1 MIVLKQLIKNKTAL
15 CCIVLITLIIILGI
29 LAPYIAPFDPNKVRI
44 VRKYASMSGE
54 HWLGCDHLG
63 RDIFSRLLY
72 GIRSTL
78 FLSLLTMIITIVIGT
93 VIGLISGYQRGKLD
107 ECIMRLCDVMLSF
120 PSQVMILAI
129 VGVLGVGI
137 ENVIIA
143 NIVVKWAW
151 YSRMIRSSVIK
162 HSRKNY
168 ILFSRAIGASN
179 IFIIRRHLL
188 PNIMSELVVLA
199 TLDTGWVILN
209 ISALSFIG
217 LGVQAPTAEWG
228 LMLSEAKNVMIQ
240 HPMQMVFPGI
250 AILIVVAAFNML
262 GDCLRD
268 ILDPKDKSNES

>member
-15 CCIVLITLIIILGI
+15 FCIVLITLIIILGI

-179 IFIIRRHLL
+179 TFIIRRHLL

>member
-1 MIVLKQLIKNKTAL
+1 MNLTKKLINNKTAL
-15 CCIVLITLIIILGI
+15 ICLIIITTMIILGI
-29 LAPYIAPFDPNKVRI
+29 LVPYIAPFDPNKVRI
-44 VRKYASMSGE
+44 VRKYAAISSD

-78 FLSLLTMIITIVIGT
+78 FLSLLTMIITIIVGS

-107 ECIMRLCDVMLSF
+107 ECIMRLCDIMLSF

-162 HSRKNY
+162 YSRKNY
-168 ILFSRAIGASN
+168 ILFSRAIGAPHS
-179 IFIIRRHLL
+179 FIICRHLL
-188 PNIMSELVVLA
+188 PNILSELVVLA

-228 LMLSEAKNVMIQ
+228 LMLSEAKNVMTQ

-268 ILDPKDKSNES
+268 ILDPKEKTA

>member
-1 MIVLKQLIKNKTAL
+1 MNLTKKFINNKTAL
-15 CCIVLITLIIILGI
+15 ICLIIITTMIILGI

-44 VRKYASMSGE
+44 VRKYAAISSD

-78 FLSLLTMIITIVIGT
+78 FLSLLTMIITIIVGSI
-93 VIGLISGYQRGKLD
+93 IGLISGYQRGKLD
-107 ECIMRLCDVMLSF
+107 ECIMRLCDIMLSF

-162 HSRKNY
+162 YSRKNY
-168 ILFSRAIGASN
+168 ILFSRAIGAPHS
-179 IFIIRRHLL
+179 FIICRHLL
-188 PNIMSELVVLA
+188 PNILSELVVLA

-228 LMLSEAKNVMIQ
+228 LMLSEAKNVMTQ

-268 ILDPKDKSNES
+268 ILDPKEKTA

>member
-1 MIVLKQLIKNKTAL
+1 MNITKQLINNKTAL
-15 CCIVLITLIIILGI
+15 ICLIIITTIVILGI
-29 LAPYIAPFDPNKVRI
+29 LAPYIAPYDPNKVRI
-44 VRKYASMSGE
+44 VRKYAAMSSQ

-63 RDIFSRLLY
+63 RDILSRLLY

-78 FLSLLTMIITIVIGT
+78 FLSLLTMIITIVVGSL
-93 VIGLISGYQRGKLD
+93 IGLISGYQRGKLD
-107 ECIMRLCDVMLSF
+107 ECIMRLCDIMLSF
-120 PSQVMILAI
+120 PSQVMIFAI

-162 HSRKNY
+162 YSRKNY
-168 ILFSRAIGASN
+168 ILFSRAIGAPHS
-179 IFIIRRHLL
+179 FIICRHLL
-188 PNIMSELVVLA
+188 PNVMSELVVLA

-228 LMLSEAKNVMIQ
+228 LMLSEAKNVMTQ
-240 HPMQMVFPGI
+240 HPMQMVYPGI

-268 ILDPKDKSNES
+268 ILDPKDKKHE

>member
-1 MIVLKQLIKNKTAL
+1 MTKQLINNKTAL
-15 CCIVLITLIIILGI
+15 ICLIIITTIVILGI
-29 LAPYIAPFDPNKVRI
+29 LAPYIAPYDPNKVRI
-44 VRKYASMSGE
+44 VRKYASMSSQ

-63 RDIFSRLLY
+63 RDILSRLLY

-78 FLSLLTMIITIVIGT
+78 FLSLLTMSITIVVGSL
-93 VIGLISGYQRGKLD
+93 IGLISGYQRGKLD
-107 ECIMRLCDVMLSF
+107 ECIMRLCDIMLSF

-162 HSRKNY
+162 YSRKNY
-168 ILFSRAIGASN
+168 ILFSRAIGAPHS
-179 IFIIRRHLL
+179 FIICRHLL
-188 PNIMSELVVLA
+188 PNVMSELVVLA

-228 LMLSEAKNVMIQ
+228 LMLSEAKNVMTQ

-268 ILDPKDKSNES
+268 ILDPKDQKHE

>member
-1 MIVLKQLIKNKTAL
+1 MNLTKKLINNKTAL
-15 CCIVLITLIIILGI
+15 ICLIIITTMIILGI

-44 VRKYASMSGE
+44 VRKYAAISSD

-78 FLSLLTMIITIVIGT
+78 FLSLLTMIITIIVGS

-107 ECIMRLCDVMLSF
+107 ECIMRLCDIMLSF

-143 NIVVKWAW
+143 NIIVKWAW

-162 HSRKNY
+162 YSRKNY
-168 ILFSRAIGASN
+168 ILFSRAIGAPHS
-179 IFIIRRHLL
+179 FIICRHLL
-188 PNIMSELVVLA
+188 PNILSELVVLA

-228 LMLSEAKNVMIQ
+228 LMLSEAKNVMTQ

-268 ILDPKDKSNES
+268 ILDPKEKTA

>member
-1 MIVLKQLIKNKTAL
+1 MNLIKQVISNKTAL
-15 CCIVLITLIIILGI
+15 VCLLIIITIIVLGI

-44 VRKYASMSGE
+44 VRKYAAISSE

-78 FLSLLTMIITIVIGT
+78 FLSLLTMIITIIVGSI
-93 VIGLISGYQRGKLD
+93 IGLISGYQRGKLD
-107 ECIMRLCDVMLSF
+107 ECIMRLCDIMLSF

-137 ENVIIA
+137 ENIIIA

-162 HSRKNY
+162 YSRKNY
-168 ILFSRAIGASN
+168 ILFSRAIGAPHS
-179 IFIIRRHLL
+179 FIICRHLL
-188 PNIMSELVVLA
+188 PNVMSEVVILA

-228 LMLSEAKNVMIQ
+228 LMLSEAKNVMTQ
-240 HPMQMVFPGI
+240 HPMQMVYPGI

-268 ILDPKDKSNES
+268 ILDPKEKTA

>member
-1 MIVLKQLIKNKTAL
+1 MA
-15 CCIVLITLIIILGI
+15 
-29 LAPYIAPFDPNKVRI
+29 
-44 VRKYASMSGE
+44 
-54 HWLGCDHLG
+54 
-63 RDIFSRLLY
+63 
-72 GIRSTL
+72 
-78 FLSLLTMIITIVIGT
+78 ITIVIGT
-93 VIGLISGYQRGKLD
+93 IIGLISGYNRSKLD
-107 ECIMRLCDVMLSF
+107 ECIMRLCDIMLSF

-162 HSRKNY
+162 YSRKNY
-168 ILFSRAIGASN
+168 ILFSRTIGAPHF
-179 IFIIRRHLL
+179 FIIRRHLL
-188 PNIMSELVVLA
+188 PNIMSELVLLA

-240 HPMQMVFPGI
+240 HPMQMVFPGM

-268 ILDPKDKSNES
+268 ILDPKEKTA

>member
-1 MIVLKQLIKNKTAL
+1 MIVLKQLIKNKTAW

-120 PSQVMILAI
+120 PSQVTILAI

-179 IFIIRRHLL
+179 TFIIRRHLL

>member
-1 MIVLKQLIKNKTAL
+1 MNVLKQVCKNKTAL
-15 CCIVLITLIIILGI
+15 CCLIIIATIIILGI

-44 VRKYASMSGE
+44 IRKYAPMSAQ

-78 FLSLLTMIITIVIGT
+78 FLSLLTMIITIVIGAI
-93 VIGLISGYQRGKLD
+93 IGLISGYKRGKLD
-107 ECIMRLCDVMLSF
+107 ECIMRLCDIMLSF

-129 VGVLGVGI
+129 VGVLGVGN

-143 NIVVKWAW
+143 NIMVKWAW

-162 HSRKNY
+162 YSRKNY
-168 ILFSRAIGASN
+168 ILFSRAIGAPHS
-179 IFIIRRHLL
+179 FIIRRHLL
-188 PNIMSELVVLA
+188 PNVMSELVVLA

-217 LGVQAPTAEWG
+217 LGIQAPTPEWG
-228 LMLSEAKNVMIQ
+228 LMLSEAKNVMMQ
-240 HPMQMVFPGI
+240 HPMQMLYPGI

-268 ILDPKDKSNES
+268 ILDPKEKTA

>member
-1 MIVLKQLIKNKTAL
+1 MNLTKKLINNKTAL
-15 CCIVLITLIIILGI
+15 VCLIIITTMIILGI

-44 VRKYASMSGE
+44 VRKYAAISSD

-78 FLSLLTMIITIVIGT
+78 FLSLLTMIITIIVGS

-107 ECIMRLCDVMLSF
+107 ECIMRLCDIMLSF

-162 HSRKNY
+162 YSRKNY
-168 ILFSRAIGASN
+168 ILFSRAIGAPHS
-179 IFIIRRHLL
+179 FIICRHLL
-188 PNIMSELVVLA
+188 PNILSELVVLA

-228 LMLSEAKNVMIQ
+228 LMLSEAKNVMTQ

-268 ILDPKDKSNES
+268 ILDPKEKTA

>member
-1 MIVLKQLIKNKTAL
+1 MNITKQLINNKTAL
-15 CCIVLITLIIILGI
+15 ICLIIITTIVILGI
-29 LAPYIAPFDPNKVRI
+29 LAPYIAPYDPNKVRI
-44 VRKYASMSGE
+44 VRKYAAMSSQ

-63 RDIFSRLLY
+63 RDILSRLLY

-78 FLSLLTMIITIVIGT
+78 FLSLLTMIITIVVGSL
-93 VIGLISGYQRGKLD
+93 IGLISGYQRGKLD
-107 ECIMRLCDVMLSF
+107 ECIMRLCDIMLSF

-162 HSRKNY
+162 YSRKNY
-168 ILFSRAIGASN
+168 ILFSRAIGAPHS
-179 IFIIRRHLL
+179 FIICRHLL
-188 PNIMSELVVLA
+188 PNVMSELVILA

-228 LMLSEAKNVMIQ
+228 LMLSEAKNVMTQ

-268 ILDPKDKSNES
+268 ILDPKDQKHE

>member
-1 MIVLKQLIKNKTAL
+1 MNLTKKLINNKTAL
-15 CCIVLITLIIILGI
+15 ICLIIITTMIILGI

-44 VRKYASMSGE
+44 VRKYAAISSE

-78 FLSLLTMIITIVIGT
+78 FLSLLTMIITIIVGSI
-93 VIGLISGYQRGKLD
+93 IGLISGYRRGKLD
-107 ECIMRLCDVMLSF
+107 ECIMRLCDIMLSF

-162 HSRKNY
+162 YSRKNY
-168 ILFSRAIGASN
+168 ILFSRAIGAPHS
-179 IFIIRRHLL
+179 FIICRHLL
-188 PNIMSELVVLA
+188 PNVMSELVVLA

-228 LMLSEAKNVMIQ
+228 LMLSEAKNVMMQ

-268 ILDPKDKSNES
+268 ILDPKEKTA

>member
-1 MIVLKQLIKNKTAL
+1 MA
-15 CCIVLITLIIILGI
+15 
-29 LAPYIAPFDPNKVRI
+29 
-44 VRKYASMSGE
+44 
-54 HWLGCDHLG
+54 
-63 RDIFSRLLY
+63 
-72 GIRSTL
+72 
-78 FLSLLTMIITIVIGT
+78 ITIVIGT
-93 VIGLISGYQRGKLD
+93 IIGLISGYNRGKLD
-107 ECIMRLCDVMLSF
+107 ECIMRLCDIMLSF

-162 HSRKNY
+162 YSRKNY
-168 ILFSRAIGASN
+168 ILFSRTIGAPHF
-179 IFIIRRHLL
+179 FIIRRHLL
-188 PNIMSELVVLA
+188 PNIMSELVLLA

-228 LMLSEAKNVMIQ
+228 LMLREAKNVMIQ

-268 ILDPKDKSNES
+268 ILDPKEKTA

>member
-1 MIVLKQLIKNKTAL
+1 MTKQLINNKTAL
-15 CCIVLITLIIILGI
+15 ICLIIITTIVILGI
-29 LAPYIAPFDPNKVRI
+29 LAPYIAPYDPNKVRI
-44 VRKYASMSGE
+44 VRKYAAMSSQ

-63 RDIFSRLLY
+63 RDILSRLLY

-78 FLSLLTMIITIVIGT
+78 FLSLLTMIITIVVGSL
-93 VIGLISGYQRGKLD
+93 IGLISGYQRGKLD
-107 ECIMRLCDVMLSF
+107 ECIMRLCDIMLSF

-162 HSRKNY
+162 YSRKNY
-168 ILFSRAIGASN
+168 ILFSRAIGAPHS
-179 IFIIRRHLL
+179 FIICRHLL
-188 PNIMSELVVLA
+188 PNVMSELVVLA

-228 LMLSEAKNVMIQ
+228 LMLSEAKNVMTQ
-240 HPMQMVFPGI
+240 HPLQMVYPGI

-268 ILDPKDKSNES
+268 ILDPKDKKHE

>member
-1 MIVLKQLIKNKTAL
+1 MNLTKKLINNKTAL
-15 CCIVLITLIIILGI
+15 ICLIIITTMIILGI

-44 VRKYASMSGE
+44 VRKYAAISSD

-78 FLSLLTMIITIVIGT
+78 FLSLLTMIITIIVGS

-107 ECIMRLCDVMLSF
+107 ECIMRLCDIMLSF

-137 ENVIIA
+137 KNVIIA

-162 HSRKNY
+162 YSRRNY
-168 ILFSRAIGASN
+168 ILFSRAIGAPHS
-179 IFIIRRHLL
+179 FIICRHLL
-188 PNIMSELVVLA
+188 PNILSELVVLA

-228 LMLSEAKNVMIQ
+228 LMLSEAKNVMTQ

-268 ILDPKDKSNES
+268 ILDPKEKTA

>member
-1 MIVLKQLIKNKTAL
+1 MNLIKQVISNKTAL
-15 CCIVLITLIIILGI
+15 VCLIIIITIIVLGI

-44 VRKYASMSGE
+44 VRKYAAISSE

-78 FLSLLTMIITIVIGT
+78 FLSLLTMIITIVVGSI
-93 VIGLISGYQRGKLD
+93 IGLISGYQRGKLD
-107 ECIMRLCDVMLSF
+107 ECIMRLCDIMLSF

-137 ENVIIA
+137 ENIIIA

-162 HSRKNY
+162 YSRKNY
-168 ILFSRAIGASN
+168 ILFSRAIGAPHS
-179 IFIIRRHLL
+179 FIIYRHLL
-188 PNIMSELVVLA
+188 PNVMSEVVILA

-228 LMLSEAKNVMIQ
+228 LMLSEAKNVMTQ
-240 HPMQMVFPGI
+240 HPMQMVYPGI

-268 ILDPKDKSNES
+268 ILDPKEKTA

>member
-1 MIVLKQLIKNKTAL
+1 MNITKQLINNKTAL
-15 CCIVLITLIIILGI
+15 ICLIVITTIVILGI
-29 LAPYIAPFDPNKVRI
+29 LAPYIAPYDPNKVRI
-44 VRKYASMSGE
+44 VRKYAAMSSQ

-63 RDIFSRLLY
+63 RDILSRLLY

-78 FLSLLTMIITIVIGT
+78 FLSLLTMIITIVVGSL
-93 VIGLISGYQRGKLD
+93 IGLISGYQRGKLD
-107 ECIMRLCDVMLSF
+107 ECIMRLCDIMLSF

-162 HSRKNY
+162 YSRKNY
-168 ILFSRAIGASN
+168 ILFSRAIGAPHS
-179 IFIIRRHLL
+179 FIICRHLL
-188 PNIMSELVVLA
+188 PNVMSELVILA

-217 LGVQAPTAEWG
+217 LGIQAPTAEWG
-228 LMLSEAKNVMIQ
+228 LMLSEAKNVMTQ

-268 ILDPKDKSNES
+268 ILDPKDQKHE

>member
-1 MIVLKQLIKNKTAL
+1 MNVLKQVCKNKTAL
-15 CCIVLITLIIILGI
+15 CCLIIIATIIILGI

-44 VRKYASMSGE
+44 IRKYAPMSAQ

-78 FLSLLTMIITIVIGT
+78 FLSLLTMIITIVIGAI
-93 VIGLISGYQRGKLD
+93 IGLISGYKRGKLD
-107 ECIMRLCDVMLSF
+107 ECIMRLCDIMLSF

-143 NIVVKWAW
+143 NIMVKWAW

-162 HSRKNY
+162 YSRKNY
-168 ILFSRAIGASN
+168 ILFSRAIGAPHS
-179 IFIIRRHLL
+179 FIIRRHLL
-188 PNIMSELVVLA
+188 PNVMSELVVLA

-217 LGVQAPTAEWG
+217 LGIQAPTPEWG
-228 LMLSEAKNVMIQ
+228 LMLNEAKNVMMQ
-240 HPMQMVFPGI
+240 HPMQMLYPGI

-268 ILDPKDKSNES
+268 ILDPKEKTA

>member
-1 MIVLKQLIKNKTAL
+1 MNLTKKLINNKTAL
-15 CCIVLITLIIILGI
+15 ICLIIITTMIILGI

-44 VRKYASMSGE
+44 VRKYAAISSD

-78 FLSLLTMIITIVIGT
+78 FLSLLTMIITIIVGS
-93 VIGLISGYQRGKLD
+93 VIGLISGYRRGKLD
-107 ECIMRLCDVMLSF
+107 ESIMRLCDIMLSF

-162 HSRKNY
+162 YSRKNY
-168 ILFSRAIGASN
+168 ILFSRAIGAPHS
-179 IFIIRRHLL
+179 FIICRHLL
-188 PNIMSELVVLA
+188 PNILSELVVLA

-228 LMLSEAKNVMIQ
+228 LMLSEAKNVMTQ

-268 ILDPKDKSNES
+268 ILDPKEKTA

>member
-1 MIVLKQLIKNKTAL
+1 MNLIKQVISNKTAL
-15 CCIVLITLIIILGI
+15 VCLIIIITIIVLGI

-44 VRKYASMSGE
+44 VRKYAAISGE

-78 FLSLLTMIITIVIGT
+78 FLSLLTMIITIIVGSL
-93 VIGLISGYQRGKLD
+93 IGLISGYQRGKLD
-107 ECIMRLCDVMLSF
+107 ECIMRLCDIMLSF

-137 ENVIIA
+137 ENIIIA

-162 HSRKNY
+162 YSRKNY
-168 ILFSRAIGASN
+168 ILFSRAIGAPNS
-179 IFIIRRHLL
+179 FIIFRHLL
-188 PNIMSELVVLA
+188 PNVMSEVVILA

-228 LMLSEAKNVMIQ
+228 LMLSEAKNVMTQ
-240 HPMQMVFPGI
+240 HPMQMVYPGI

-268 ILDPKDKSNES
+268 ILDPKEKTA

>member
-1 MIVLKQLIKNKTAL
+1 MNITKQLINNKSAL
-15 CCIVLITLIIILGI
+15 ICLIIITTIVILGI
-29 LAPYIAPFDPNKVRI
+29 LAPYIAPYDPNKVRI
-44 VRKYASMSGE
+44 VRKYATMSSQ

-63 RDIFSRLLY
+63 RDILSRLLY

-78 FLSLLTMIITIVIGT
+78 FLSLLTMIITIVVGSL
-93 VIGLISGYQRGKLD
+93 IGLISGYQRGKLD
-107 ECIMRLCDVMLSF
+107 ECIMRICDIMLSF

-162 HSRKNY
+162 YSRKDY
-168 ILFSRAIGASN
+168 ILFSRAIGAPHS
-179 IFIIRRHLL
+179 FIICRHLL
-188 PNIMSELVVLA
+188 PNVMSELVVLA

-228 LMLSEAKNVMIQ
+228 LMLSEAKNVMTQ

-268 ILDPKDKSNES
+268 ILDPKGQKHE

>member
-1 MIVLKQLIKNKTAL
+1 MAKQLINNKTAL
-15 CCIVLITLIIILGI
+15 ICLIIITTIVILGI
-29 LAPYIAPFDPNKVRI
+29 LAPYIAPYDPNKVRI
-44 VRKYASMSGE
+44 VRKYAAMSSQ

-63 RDIFSRLLY
+63 RDILSRLLY

-78 FLSLLTMIITIVIGT
+78 FLSLLTMIITIVVGSL
-93 VIGLISGYQRGKLD
+93 IGLISGYQRGKLD
-107 ECIMRLCDVMLSF
+107 ECIMRLCDIMLSF

-162 HSRKNY
+162 YSRKNY
-168 ILFSRAIGASN
+168 ILFSRAIGAPHS
-179 IFIIRRHLL
+179 FIICRHLL
-188 PNIMSELVVLA
+188 PNVMSELVILA

-228 LMLSEAKNVMIQ
+228 LMLSEAKNVMTQ

-268 ILDPKDKSNES
+268 ILDPKDQKHE

>member
-1 MIVLKQLIKNKTAL
+1 MNLTKKLINNKTAL
-15 CCIVLITLIIILGI
+15 ICLIIITTMIILGI

-44 VRKYASMSGE
+44 VRKYAAISSE

-78 FLSLLTMIITIVIGT
+78 FLSLLTMIITIIVGS
-93 VIGLISGYQRGKLD
+93 VIGLISGYRRGKLD
-107 ECIMRLCDVMLSF
+107 ECIMRLCDIMLSF

-151 YSRMIRSSVIK
+151 YSRIIRSSVIK
-162 HSRKNY
+162 YSRKNY
-168 ILFSRAIGASN
+168 ILFSRAIGAPHS
-179 IFIIRRHLL
+179 FIICRHLL

-228 LMLSEAKNVMIQ
+228 LMLSEAKNVMTQ

-268 ILDPKDKSNES
+268 ILDPKEKTA

>member
-1 MIVLKQLIKNKTAL
+1 MNITKQLINNKTAL
-15 CCIVLITLIIILGI
+15 ICLIIITTIVILGI
-29 LAPYIAPFDPNKVRI
+29 LAPYIAPYDPNKVRI
-44 VRKYASMSGE
+44 VRKYAAMSSQ

-63 RDIFSRLLY
+63 RDILSRLLY

-78 FLSLLTMIITIVIGT
+78 FLSLLTMIITIVVGSL
-93 VIGLISGYQRGKLD
+93 IGLISGYQRGKLD
-107 ECIMRLCDVMLSF
+107 ECIMRLCDIMLSF

-162 HSRKNY
+162 YSRKNY
-168 ILFSRAIGASN
+168 ILFSRAIGAPHS
-179 IFIIRRHLL
+179 FIVCRHLL
-188 PNIMSELVVLA
+188 PNVMSELVILA

-228 LMLSEAKNVMIQ
+228 LMLSEAKNVMTQ

-268 ILDPKDKSNES
+268 ILDPKDQKHE

>member
-1 MIVLKQLIKNKTAL
+1 MNITKQLINNKTAL
-15 CCIVLITLIIILGI
+15 ICLIIITTIVILGI
-29 LAPYIAPFDPNKVRI
+29 LAPYIAPYDPNKVRI
-44 VRKYASMSGE
+44 VRKYATMSSQ

-63 RDIFSRLLY
+63 RDILSRLLY

-78 FLSLLTMIITIVIGT
+78 FLSLLTMIITIVVGSL
-93 VIGLISGYQRGKLD
+93 IGLISGYQRGKLD
-107 ECIMRLCDVMLSF
+107 ECIMRLCDIMLSF
-120 PSQVMILAI
+120 PSQVMILSI

-162 HSRKNY
+162 YSRKNY
-168 ILFSRAIGASN
+168 ILFSRAIGAPHS
-179 IFIIRRHLL
+179 FIICRHLL
-188 PNIMSELVVLA
+188 PNIMSELVILA

-228 LMLSEAKNVMIQ
+228 LMLSEAKNIMTQ

-268 ILDPKDKSNES
+268 ILDPKDQKHE

>member
-1 MIVLKQLIKNKTAL
+1 MNLTKKLINNKTAL
-15 CCIVLITLIIILGI
+15 ICLIIITTMIILGI

-44 VRKYASMSGE
+44 VRKYAAISSD

-78 FLSLLTMIITIVIGT
+78 FLSLLTMIITIIVGS
-93 VIGLISGYQRGKLD
+93 VIGLISGYRRGKLD
-107 ECIMRLCDVMLSF
+107 EYIMRLCDIMLSF

-162 HSRKNY
+162 YSRKNY
-168 ILFSRAIGASN
+168 ILFSRAIGAPHS
-179 IFIIRRHLL
+179 FIICRHLL

-228 LMLSEAKNVMIQ
+228 LMLSEAKNVMTQ

-268 ILDPKDKSNES
+268 ILDPKEKTA

>member
-1 MIVLKQLIKNKTAL
+1 MNITKQLINNKTAL
-15 CCIVLITLIIILGI
+15 ICLIIITTIVILGI
-29 LAPYIAPFDPNKVRI
+29 LAPYIAPYDPNKVRI
-44 VRKYASMSGE
+44 VRKYAAMSSQ

-63 RDIFSRLLY
+63 RDILSRLLY

-78 FLSLLTMIITIVIGT
+78 FLSLLTMIITIVVGSL
-93 VIGLISGYQRGKLD
+93 IGLISGYQRGKLD
-107 ECIMRLCDVMLSF
+107 ECIMRLCDIMLSF

-162 HSRKNY
+162 YSRKNY
-168 ILFSRAIGASN
+168 ILFSRAIGAPHS
-179 IFIIRRHLL
+179 FIICRHLL
-188 PNIMSELVVLA
+188 PNVMSELVVLA

-228 LMLSEAKNVMIQ
+228 LMLSEAKNVMTQ

-268 ILDPKDKSNES
+268 ILDPKDKKHE

>member
-1 MIVLKQLIKNKTAL
+1 MNLTKKLINNKTAL
-15 CCIVLITLIIILGI
+15 ICLIIITTMIILGI
-29 LAPYIAPFDPNKVRI
+29 LAPYISPFDPNKVRI
-44 VRKYASMSGE
+44 VRKYAAISSE

-78 FLSLLTMIITIVIGT
+78 FLSLLTMIITIIVGS

-107 ECIMRLCDVMLSF
+107 ECIMRLCDIMLSF

-162 HSRKNY
+162 YSRKNY
-168 ILFSRAIGASN
+168 ILFSRAIGAPHS
-179 IFIIRRHLL
+179 FIICRHLL
-188 PNIMSELVVLA
+188 PNILSELVVLA

-228 LMLSEAKNVMIQ
+228 LMLSEAKNVLTQ

-268 ILDPKDKSNES
+268 ILDPKEKTA

>member
-1 MIVLKQLIKNKTAL
+1 MIILNQLIKNKTAL

>member
-1 MIVLKQLIKNKTAL
+1 MNLIKQVISNKTAL
-15 CCIVLITLIIILGI
+15 VCLIIIITIIVLGI

-44 VRKYASMSGE
+44 VRKYAAISSE

-78 FLSLLTMIITIVIGT
+78 FLSLLTMIITIIVGSL
-93 VIGLISGYQRGKLD
+93 IGLISGYQRGKLD
-107 ECIMRLCDVMLSF
+107 ECIMRLCDIMLSF

-137 ENVIIA
+137 ENIIIA

-162 HSRKNY
+162 YSRKNY
-168 ILFSRAIGASN
+168 ILFSRAIGAPNS
-179 IFIIRRHLL
+179 FIIFRHLL
-188 PNIMSELVVLA
+188 PNVMSEVVILA

-228 LMLSEAKNVMIQ
+228 LMLSEAKNVMTQ
-240 HPMQMVFPGI
+240 HPMQMVYPGI

-268 ILDPKDKSNES
+268 ILDPKEKTA

>member
-1 MIVLKQLIKNKTAL
+1 MNITKQLINNKTAL
-15 CCIVLITLIIILGI
+15 ICLIIITTIVILGI
-29 LAPYIAPFDPNKVRI
+29 LAPYIAPYDPNKVRI
-44 VRKYASMSGE
+44 VRKYATMSSQ

-63 RDIFSRLLY
+63 RDILSRLLY

-78 FLSLLTMIITIVIGT
+78 FLSLFTMIITIVVGSL
-93 VIGLISGYQRGKLD
+93 IGLISGYHRGKLD
-107 ECIMRLCDVMLSF
+107 ECIMRLCDIMLSF

-162 HSRKNY
+162 YSRKNY
-168 ILFSRAIGASN
+168 ILFSRAIGAPHS
-179 IFIIRRHLL
+179 FIICRHLL
-188 PNIMSELVVLA
+188 PNVMSELVVLA

-228 LMLSEAKNVMIQ
+228 LMLSEAKNVMTQ

-268 ILDPKDKSNES
+268 ILDPKDQKHE

>member
-1 MIVLKQLIKNKTAL
+1 MNLIKQVISNKTAL
-15 CCIVLITLIIILGI
+15 VCLIIIITIIVLGI

-44 VRKYASMSGE
+44 VRKYAAISSE

-78 FLSLLTMIITIVIGT
+78 FLSLLTMIITIIVGSI
-93 VIGLISGYQRGKLD
+93 IGLISGYQRGKLD
-107 ECIMRLCDVMLSF
+107 ECIMRLCDIMLSF

-137 ENVIIA
+137 ENIIIA

-162 HSRKNY
+162 YSRKNY
-168 ILFSRAIGASN
+168 ILFSRAIGAPHS
-179 IFIIRRHLL
+179 FIIYRHLL
-188 PNIMSELVVLA
+188 HNVMSEVVILA

-228 LMLSEAKNVMIQ
+228 LMLSEAKNVMTQ
-240 HPMQMVFPGI
+240 HPMQMVYPGI

-268 ILDPKDKSNES
+268 ILDPKEKTA

>member
-1 MIVLKQLIKNKTAL
+1 MNLIKQIISNKTAL
-15 CCIVLITLIIILGI
+15 VCLLIIITIIVLGI

-44 VRKYASMSGE
+44 VRKYAAISSE

-78 FLSLLTMIITIVIGT
+78 FLSLLTMIITIIVGSI
-93 VIGLISGYQRGKLD
+93 IGLISGYQRGKLD
-107 ECIMRLCDVMLSF
+107 ECIMRLCDIMLSF

-137 ENVIIA
+137 ENIIIA

-162 HSRKNY
+162 YSRKNY
-168 ILFSRAIGASN
+168 ILFSRAIGAPHS
-179 IFIIRRHLL
+179 FIIYRHLL
-188 PNIMSELVVLA
+188 PNVMSEVVILA

-228 LMLSEAKNVMIQ
+228 LMLSEAKNVMTQ
-240 HPMQMVFPGI
+240 HPMQMVYPGI

-268 ILDPKDKSNES
+268 ILDPKEKTA

>member
-1 MIVLKQLIKNKTAL
+1 MNLTKKLINNKMAL
-15 CCIVLITLIIILGI
+15 ICLIIITTMIILGI
-29 LAPYIAPFDPNKVRI
+29 LAPYISPFDPNKVRI
-44 VRKYASMSGE
+44 IRKYAAISSE

-78 FLSLLTMIITIVIGT
+78 FLSLLTMIITIIVGSI
-93 VIGLISGYQRGKLD
+93 IGLISGYKRGKLD
-107 ECIMRLCDVMLSF
+107 ECIMRLCDIMLSF

-162 HSRKNY
+162 YSRKNY
-168 ILFSRAIGASN
+168 ILFSRAIGAPHS
-179 IFIIRRHLL
+179 FIICRHLL

-228 LMLSEAKNVMIQ
+228 LMLSEAKNVMTQ

-268 ILDPKDKSNES
+268 ILDPKEKTA

>member
-1 MIVLKQLIKNKTAL
+1 MNMLKQVCKNKTAL
-15 CCIVLITLIIILGI
+15 CCLIIITTIIILGI

-44 VRKYASMSGE
+44 VRKYAPMSAQ

-78 FLSLLTMIITIVIGT
+78 FLSLLTMIITIVIGAT
-93 VIGLISGYQRGKLD
+93 IGLISGYKRGKFD
-107 ECIMRLCDVMLSF
+107 ECIMRLCDIMLSF

-162 HSRKNY
+162 YSRKNY
-168 ILFSRAIGASN
+168 ILFSQAIGAPHS
-179 IFIIRRHLL
+179 FIICRHLL

-217 LGVQAPTAEWG
+217 LGIQAPTAEWG
-228 LMLSEAKNVMIQ
+228 LMLSEAKNVMMQ
-240 HPMQMVFPGI
+240 HPMQMVYPGI
-250 AILIVVAAFNML
+250 AILIIVSAFNML

-268 ILDPKDKSNES
+268 ILDPKEKTA

>member
-1 MIVLKQLIKNKTAL
+1 MNITKQLINNKT
-15 CCIVLITLIIILGI
+15 VLICLIIITTIVILGI
-29 LAPYIAPFDPNKVRI
+29 LASYIAPYDPNKVRI
-44 VRKYASMSGE
+44 VRKYAAMSSQ

-63 RDIFSRLLY
+63 RDILSRLLY

-78 FLSLLTMIITIVIGT
+78 FLSLLTMIITIVVGSL
-93 VIGLISGYQRGKLD
+93 IGLISGYQRGKLD
-107 ECIMRLCDVMLSF
+107 ECIMRLCDIMLSF

-162 HSRKNY
+162 YSRKNY
-168 ILFSRAIGASN
+168 ILFSRAIGAPHS
-179 IFIIRRHLL
+179 FIICRHLL
-188 PNIMSELVVLA
+188 PNVMSELVVLA

-228 LMLSEAKNVMIQ
+228 LMLSEAKNVMTQ

-268 ILDPKDKSNES
+268 ILDPKDQKHE